1 MEQTKQIPAEVSRV
15 KIGERI
21 FNGWEY
27 LQTMSDFDKAEI
39 ATEISEAITQA
50 YDNGA
55 FILPKS
61 TEDIVSAIKEGR
73 LVAIL
78 GRDRS
83 MKLRF
88 IAASMYIPLGFDDSD
103 TMVIEAGA
111 LITNPN
117 VTTKVGSTKEFV
129 FPINDGGV
137 WRNGQTYGSQVLDAL
152 IQKAKNDY
160 PEARIVATSRS
171 QKSEKALN
179 SAGFERVD
187 WTAELR
193 RLSCDPGCRGV
204 LDHTNC
210 KFANMDFGSNPDSGC
225 HLQQYQQ

>member
-1 MEQTKQIPAEVSRV
+1 MEQVKTLPNQINRE
-15 KIGERI
+15 KIGEDI

-27 LQTMSDFDKAEI
+27 LQSMSDFDQVAI
-39 ATEISEAITQA
+39 STEISECIDQA
-50 YDNGA
+50 YQNGA

-61 TEDIVSAIKEGR
+61 PEDIACAIKEGR

-83 MKLRF
+83 MQLRF
-88 IAASMYIPLGFDDSD
+88 IAASMYVPLVFDDND
-103 TMVIEAGA
+103 VMVIEAGA

-117 VTTKVGSTKEFV
+117 VTTKVGSPKEFV

-152 IQKAKNDY
+152 IEKAKGDY
-160 PEARIVATSRS
+160 LEARIVATSRS
-171 QKSEKALN
+171 KKSEKALN
-179 SAGFERVD
+179 SAGFGQVD

-193 RLSCDPGCRGV
+193 RLSCDPSCRGV
-204 LDHTNC
+204 ADHTNC
-210 KFANMDFGSNPDSGC
+210 KFANMDFTPNPNSGC
-225 HLQQYQQ
+225 HLQEYQK